1 MEMKGINRIG
11 TVAEIPN
18 GNYQG
23 YYWLSNAETPVM
35 INGKIDSTQI
45 KINPFI
51 IEGMLWDEKAKKS
64 IMITHTGSYQIFEY
78 DLNEIEG
85 EMVEKEYMAHRL
97 NGVSKVCFKQLWQAE
112 KDANCAGADMKV
124 LKMKAQIFVGFKN

>member
-1 MEMKGINRIG
+1 MAIKGIYKI
-11 TVAEIPN
+11 TSLEVIPN

-35 INGKIDSTQI
+35 VNGKLDLTQI

-51 IEGMLWDEKAKKS
+51 IEGMLWDEKSQKS
-64 IMITHTGSYQIFEY
+64 IMISHTGSYQIFEY
-78 DLNEIEG
+78 NLKEIEG
-85 EMVEKEYMAHRL
+85 EFVEKEYMAHRL
-97 NGVSKVCFKQLWQAE
+97 DGVSKVSFKQLWQAE
-112 KDANCAGADMKV
+112 EDTNCERMEV